1 MNRKVLLTIGGVL
14 GLAIVISVSLLFGNE
29 PSKPVAFDGTSPY
42 TLHLKEDFNPE
53 KIPPLFDGL
62 NNLKTAKNFGFDDF
76 DDFDDLSSTNSTISI
91 NQEIKPDGDYLVGE
105 GGTGELLIR
114 GTKYNFTIDSSLI
127 SHVELKNGQ
136 NLLSG
141 SFETKINDKDGKP
154 IPATISFTNIVETED
169 QFFYVQLGSFI
180 LAFGDDRFGTEEIYK
195 IIRKLGNL
203 EEDSF

>member
-1 MNRKVLLTIGGVL
+1 MKRKVLLTIGGVL
-14 GLAIVISVSLLFGNE
+14 GLAIVISVSLLIGNE
-29 PSKPVAFDGTSPY
+29 TSKPVTFDGTSPY
-42 TLHLKEDFNPE
+42 TLHLKENYNPE

-62 NNLKTAKNFGFDDF
+62 NNLKTAKNFGF